1 MQTNNGVTFY
11 SLTSALKKHRIE
23 VLYNLYEA
31 GGSTGP
37 LYSHQGEECGNCVEG
52 TP

>member
-11 SLTSALKKHRIE
+11 SLTPALKKHRIE

-37 LYSHQGEECGNCVEG
+37 LYSHQGEECGNTC
-52 TP
+52 